1 VKFWTSR
8 SSQEIQ
14 ECASANRVDTSVSRS
29 MTLGRRIM
37 GAGHPVNEVR
47 VESLKGE
54 LARWEAERVEARV
67 KAGLT
72 PAAAAA

>member
-1 VKFWTSR
+1 
-8 SSQEIQ
+8 
-14 ECASANRVDTSVSRS
+14 
-29 MTLGRRIM
+29 M
-37 GAGHPVNEVR
+37 GTGHPVNEVR

-72 PAAAAA
+72 SAAAAA

>member
-1 VKFWTSR
+1 
-8 SSQEIQ
+8 
-14 ECASANRVDTSVSRS
+14 
-29 MTLGRRIM
+29 M

-72 PAAAAA
+72 PVVAAA